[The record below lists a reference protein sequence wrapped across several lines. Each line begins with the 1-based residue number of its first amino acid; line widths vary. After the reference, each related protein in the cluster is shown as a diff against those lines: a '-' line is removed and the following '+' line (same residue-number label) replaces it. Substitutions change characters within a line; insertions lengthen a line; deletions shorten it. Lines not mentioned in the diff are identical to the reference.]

1 MEKLDNSAQEI
12 NEAIKKERKVA
23 TKKNKSP
30 TLKRTYKLK
39 IRKGLLNATDVVP
52 KATDVVPKATDVMPK
67 ATDVMP
73 KATTTI
79 PLEPKTRLNEMM
91 IEMLEKLV
99 KLMKKNRDFVH
110 ILAYNRALETIRT
123 INEDITDF
131 NQLEGKKYIG
141 PTIISK
147 FKEYKETGT
156 LSLFE
161 REKAKPGYE
170 MQSVYESLSQIYGIG
185 PKKAE
190 DLIKAGITSITEL
203 RDRQDE
209 LLNPSQKAGLK
220 YYEDILER
228 IPRKEIDD
236 YNVLFSSI
244 FEIVGTS
251 SEFKY
256 EIVGS
261 YRRGKEESGDID
273 VIITDSSRDIFKNFI
288 DELLNQ
294 GVILETL
301 SRGPTKCLV
310 ITKLPPHTKAR
321 RVDFMFTPPEEYPF
335 AILYFT
341 GSKEFNTV
349 MRSHALKQGL
359 SLNEHGL
366 SKKSK
371 DKKVVELVT
380 HKFVT
385 EKDIFDY
392 LRLVYKEPNDRING
406 QSVLQISDE
415 TKVENVVAPAL
426 TAKPILKL
434 KIREPKNKT
443 IKAIPESI
451 VPILTTESS
460 LKHVEKKTRKKRE
473 KKDTDQNPEKK
484 NIKKN
489 EDNKIQSMDT
499 KKHIKDFKANGISV
513 VESLSEKDVAAIL
526 IAANTAYY
534 NTSKPLMT
542 DNEFDIVKEYV
553 ERKFPNNP
561 VLDQIGAPIQK
572 NKVTLPYNMPSMDKI
587 KPDTGALDK
596 WKTKYKGPY
605 VLSCKLDGV
614 SGMYTTEGDAPKLY
628 TRGDGKVGQ
637 DITHLLK
644 ILKLPVEKNIVVRG
658 EFIIPKAVFDEKYK
672 ATFANPRNLVSGIV
686 NSKTIDEKTRD
697 LHFVTYEVIKPHMT
711 VSEQMKKLSDLGFET
726 VRNMSKAEISNE
738 DLSTV
743 LKDLRTNY
751 EYEIDG
757 IIVTDDNL
765 HPRKDGNPEYAF
777 AFKMM
782 MSDQMAEAKVVD
794 VLWEASKAGYLKPRV
809 RIEPIRLGGIT
820 VEYATGFNAKFIEE
834 NKIGVG
840 AVISII
846 RSGDVIPHIKSVT
859 TPAETAKMPTEAY
872 HWTETHVDI
881 VLDNVGENVTVREKN
896 ITAFFSSLDVD
907 GLSTG
912 NVKRIM
918 KAGFDSVPKILKMTK
933 ADFETVEGFKTTM
946 VNKIYDGIHTKV
958 GAATLL
964 DIMVASNMF
973 GRGIGERKIKPIL
986 EAFPNVLTTGE
997 TNAQKIAMLRTIPG
1011 IGPEN
1016 AKSFVEHIGDFMAF
1030 LKDCDLE
1037 GKLLSNTL
1045 KPATTTDKNLD
1056 TSHPLY
1062 GKHVIMTKT
1071 RDQKVIDGLAR
1082 VGGILDDTIGKKT
1095 DILIVKSHD
1104 DESNKTKYAKEHNIP
1119 IMTPEEFLKKYFY
1132 TFSH

>member
-1 MEKLDNSAQEI
+1 MYEITEKLDEI
-12 NEAIKKERKVA
+12 TSAIKKERKVE
-23 TKKNKSP
+23 TKKKKKSP
-30 TLKRTYKLK
+30 MLKRTYKLK
-39 IRKGLLNATDVVP
+39 IREQPTKKDINPV
-52 KATDVVPKATDVMPK
+52 
-67 ATDVMP
+67 
-73 KATTTI
+73 
-79 PLEPKTRLNEMM
+79 RLNELM
-91 IEMLEKLV
+91 IDLLEKLV
-99 KLMKKNRDFVH
+99 NLMKKQRDFVH
-110 ILAYNRALETIRT
+110 QLAYSRALNTIRGIT
-123 INEDITDF
+123 RDITDF
-131 NQLEGKKYIG
+131 DEVSKEKYIG
-141 PTIISK
+141 PMIISK

-156 LSLFE
+156 LALFE
-161 REKAKPGYE
+161 REKQKPEYE
-170 MQSVYESLSQIYGIG
+170 MRGIYDQISQIYGVG
-185 PKKAE
+185 PKKAD
-190 DLIKAGITSITEL
+190 DLIKAGVKSIADL
-203 RDRQDE
+203 RARQEE
-209 LLNPSQKAGLK
+209 LLNPNQKAGLK

-236 YNVLFSSI
+236 YNVMFSSI
-244 FEIVGTS
+244 FEIIGTS
-251 SEFKY
+251 SEFNY

-273 VIITDSSRDIFKNFI
+273 VIITDSTRDVFKKFV
-288 DELLNQ
+288 DELLEQ
-294 GVILETL
+294 GIILEIL

-310 ITKLPPHTKAR
+310 IAKLPPYTKAR
-321 RVDFMFTPPEEYPF
+321 RVDFMFTPLEEYPF

-341 GSKEFNTV
+341 GSKDFNTV
-349 MRSHALKQGL
+349 MRSHALKMGF

-371 DKKVVELVT
+371 DKKQVEMVG
-380 HKFVT
+380 HKFLS
-385 EKDIFDY
+385 ENDIFDY
-392 LRLVYKEPNDRING
+392 LNLEYKSPDMRINAD
-406 QSVLQISDE
+406 SVVVLKNKPITANELEVEVPVPVTVPVTVPMQLQE
-415 TKVENVVAPAL
+415 
-426 TAKPILKL
+426 PILKL
-434 KIREPKNKT
+434 KIKEPKNKT
-443 IKAIPESI
+443 VKATNDVIE
-451 VPILTTESS
+451 VPIVATLETEHAAKNSPDP
-460 LKHVEKKTRKKRE
+460 EKKTRKKS
-473 KKDTDQNPEKK
+473 EKK
-484 NIKKN
+484 NIEKKD
-489 EDNKIQSMDT
+489 DNKIGIMET
-499 KKHIKDFKANGISV
+499 KKHIKEFKAKGISV
-513 VESLSEKDVAAIL
+513 IESLSEKDVAAML

-587 KPDTGALDK
+587 KPDTAALDK
-596 WKTKYKGPY
+596 WMNKYKGPY

-614 SGMYTTEGDAPKLY
+614 SGMYTTEGDSPKLY

-697 LHFVTYEVIKPHMT
+697 LHFVSYEVIQPQMT
-711 VSEQMKKLSDLGFET
+711 VGEQMKKLLDLEFET
-726 VRNMSKAEISNE
+726 VRNMSKAKISNE
-738 DLSTV
+738 DLSNV

-809 RIEPIRLGGIT
+809 RIEPIRLGGIN
-820 VEYATGFNAKFIEE
+820 VEYATGFNGKFIEE

-840 AVISII
+840 AVITII
-846 RSGDVIPHIKSVT
+846 RSGDVIPHIKAVT
-859 TPAETAKMPTEAY
+859 TPAETAKMPTESY
-872 HWTETHVDI
+872 HWTDTHVDI

-918 KAGFDSVPKILKMTK
+918 KAGFDSIPKILKMTK
-933 ADFETVEGFKTTM
+933 TDFETVEGFKTTM
-946 VNKIYDGIHTKV
+946 VNKIYDGIHAKV
-958 GAATLL
+958 GAATLQ

-986 EAFPNVLTTGE
+986 DTFPNILTTGE
-997 TNAQKIAMLRTIPG
+997 TNSQKIAMLKTIPG

-1016 AKSFVEHIGDFMAF
+1016 AKTFVEHIGDFMAF
-1030 LKDCDLE
+1030 LKECGLE

-1045 KPATTTDKNLD
+1045 KLVTTTDKNID

-1062 GKHVIMTKT
+1062 EKRVIMTKT
-1071 RDQKVIDGLAR
+1071 RDKQVIDGLVR
-1082 VGGILDDTIGKKT
+1082 VGGILDDSIGKKT

-1119 IMTPEEFLKKYFY
+1119 IMTPEEFLKKYF
-1132 TFSH
+1132 

>member
-1 MEKLDNSAQEI
+1 MDEIKEKLNEITSAV
-12 NEAIKKERKVA
+12 KKERKVE
-23 TKKNKSP
+23 TKKKKKSP
-30 TLKRTYKLK
+30 MLKRTYKLK
-39 IRKGLLNATDVVP
+39 IR
-52 KATDVVPKATDVMPK
+52 
-67 ATDVMP
+67 
-73 KATTTI
+73 
-79 PLEPKTRLNEMM
+79 EPVENRSDSDKKPVRLNEFM
-91 IEMLEKLV
+91 IDLLEKLV
-99 KLMKKNRDFVH
+99 NLMKKNRDFVH
-110 ILAYNRALETIRT
+110 QLAYSRALNTIRGIT
-123 INEDITDF
+123 YDITDF
-131 NQLEGKKYIG
+131 DQVSKEKYIG
-141 PTIISK
+141 PMIISK

-156 LSLFE
+156 LALFE
-161 REKAKPGYE
+161 REKQKPEYE
-170 MQSVYESLSQIYGIG
+170 MRGVYDQISQIYGVG
-185 PKKAE
+185 PKKAD
-190 DLIKAGITSITEL
+190 DLIKAGVKSIADL
-203 RDRQDE
+203 RARQDE
-209 LLNPSQKAGLK
+209 LLNPNQKAGLK

-236 YNVLFSSI
+236 YNVMFSSI
-244 FEIVGTS
+244 FQIVGTS
-251 SEFKY
+251 PDFNY

-273 VIITDSSRDIFKNFI
+273 VIITDSSRDVFKKFV
-288 DELLNQ
+288 DELLEQ
-294 GVILETL
+294 GIILETL

-310 ITKLPPHTKAR
+310 IAKLPPYNKAR
-321 RVDFMFTPPEEYPF
+321 RVDFMFTPLEEFPF

-341 GSKEFNTV
+341 GSKDFNTV
-349 MRSHALKQGL
+349 MRSHALKMGF

-371 DKKVVELVT
+371 DKKQVEMVA
-380 HKFVT
+380 HKFLS

-392 LRLVYKEPNDRING
+392 LNLEYKSPHMRINAD
-406 QSVLQISDE
+406 SVVVLKNKQMPVNELEVEVPVPVPVPLKLQE
-415 TKVENVVAPAL
+415 
-426 TAKPILKL
+426 PILKL
-434 KIREPKNKT
+434 KIKNPKNKT
-443 IKAIPESI
+443 VKAINDVVELPI
-451 VPILTTESS
+451 VATLETEPAV
-460 LKHVEKKTRKKRE
+460 KNNPEKKTRKKS
-473 KKDTDQNPEKK
+473 EKK
-484 NIKKN
+484 NIEKK
-489 EDNKIQSMDT
+489 EDNKTGAMET
-499 KKHIKDFKANGISV
+499 KKQIKEFKVKGISV
-513 VESLSEKDVAAIL
+513 IESLSEKDVAAIL

-596 WKTKYKGPY
+596 WTNKYKGPY

-614 SGMYTTEGDAPKLY
+614 SGMYTTEGDSPKLY

-697 LHFVTYEVIKPHMT
+697 LHFVTYEVIQPQMT

-726 VRNMSKAEISNE
+726 VRNMNKPEISNE
-738 DLSTV
+738 ALSSV

-765 HPRKDGNPEYAF
+765 HSRKDGNPEYAF

-809 RIEPIRLGGIT
+809 RIEPIRLGGIN

-840 AVISII
+840 AVITII
-846 RSGDVIPHIKSVT
+846 RSGDVIPHIKAVT
-859 TPAETAKMPTEAY
+859 TPAEIAKMPRESY
-872 HWTETHVDI
+872 HWTDTHVDI

-918 KAGFDSVPKILKMTK
+918 KAGFDSVAKILKMTK

-964 DIMVASNMF
+964 DVMVASNMF

-986 EAFPNVLTTGE
+986 DAFPNILTTGE
-997 TNAQKIAMLRTIPG
+997 TNSQKIAMLKTIPG

-1016 AKSFVEHIGDFMAF
+1016 AKSFVEHIDNFMAF
-1030 LKDCDLE
+1030 LKECDLE

-1045 KPATTTDKNLD
+1045 KPATTTIDKNID

-1071 RDQKVIDGLAR
+1071 RDQKVIDGLAS
-1082 VGGILDDTIGKKT
+1082 VGGLLDDSIGKKT

-1104 DESNKTKYAKEHNIP
+1104 DESNKKKYANEHNIP
-1119 IMTPEEFLKKYFY
+1119 IMTPEEFLKKYF
-1132 TFSH
+1132 